1 MNWNSNL
8 FWCIIGAL
16 FSLFISSLFYFIG
29 IKRKCLTYSIKT
41 FCLVSN
47 KINQINGLEVKY
59 NSNVI
64 DDLYSST
71 ITIKNI
77 GNSVIEKQD
86 FAPSCPISISTNGQF
101 LVDESNTTN
110 LFSSNKANN
119 VNISFNTSE
128 NNITNNIIICFD
140 YLSKKEELTCS
151 IFHTGKISFDD
162 GVLKDGKILT
172 PAQYKKRKKILKYL
186 LESIVYVIF
195 ILIEYIILH
204 MFYISTIK

>member
-1 MNWNSNL
+1 MDSNL

-29 IKRKCLTYSIKT
+29 IKRKRLTYSIKT

-59 NSNVI
+59 NSNII

-101 LVDESNTTN
+101 LVDETSATN

-128 NNITNNIIICFD
+128 NNVTNNIIINFD

-172 PAQYKKRKKILKYL
+172 PVQYKRRKKILRYL
-186 LESIVYVIF
+186 LATIIYIIIF
-195 ILIEYIILH
+195 VIEYTFIHI
-204 MFYISTIK
+204 